1 MERQSWLVKKSGV
14 ATKLKTNFALK
25 IFNMHCICH
34 RIALACADT
43 CDDYKFKRNAE
54 EILIEL
60 WRFFK
65 TLYIYEGNS
74 PQKTHDVVSTSLRL
88 IDVETTSC
96 VYWVSA
102 KEFDSL
108 TEMKKKNYVKLLK
121 KTCRTRWLSL
131 HADVDVAFGEY
142 KGLGSRVIW
151 NFRYRV
157 ATNVIIA
164 FVLRA
169 WEN

>member
-1 MERQSWLVKKSGV
+1 MERQSWLAKKSGV

-74 PQKTHDVVSTSLRL
+74 PQKTHDVVSTSVRL
-88 IDVETTSC
+88 IDV
-96 VYWVSA
+96 
-102 KEFDSL
+102 
-108 TEMKKKNYVKLLK
+108 
-121 KTCRTRWLSL
+121 
-131 HADVDVAFGEY
+131 
-142 KGLGSRVIW
+142 
-151 NFRYRV
+151 
-157 ATNVIIA
+157 
-164 FVLRA
+164 
-169 WEN
+169 